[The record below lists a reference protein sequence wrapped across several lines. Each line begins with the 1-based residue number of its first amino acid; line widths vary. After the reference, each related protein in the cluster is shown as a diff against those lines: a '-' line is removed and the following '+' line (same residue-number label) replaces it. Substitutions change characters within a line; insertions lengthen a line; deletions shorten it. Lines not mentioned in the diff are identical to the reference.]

1 VGVGERENGGKED
14 AGRRTHLSTE
24 ASAKVED
31 ARKKKEWENGV
42 RKSKLAMEIEG

>member
-1 VGVGERENGGKED
+1 MLKRRRGEWENGGRGEKKD

-31 ARKKKEWENGV
+31 AGKTEDG
-42 RKSKLAMEIEG
+42 